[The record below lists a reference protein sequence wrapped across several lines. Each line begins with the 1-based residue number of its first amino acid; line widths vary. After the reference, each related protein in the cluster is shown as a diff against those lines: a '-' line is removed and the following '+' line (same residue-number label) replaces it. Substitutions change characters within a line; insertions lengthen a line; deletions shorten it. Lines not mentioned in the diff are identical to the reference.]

1 MLSYVSPSFKQFS
14 FKVAGDKIKKIDDQ
28 SNVRFLGPLESSK
41 IIKNMSRCSVT
52 IIPSRNEAY
61 GIVIAEAL
69 CCGSPIVATNVG
81 GIPEVLD
88 LAKKNLTPNEISI
101 FQYWV
106 KLVDP
111 DIQSL
116 ILGINEILKNSHSIE
131 HYLKIIPKIQ
141 KVFQW
146 NNLLKNYHNSLRG
159 L

>member
-1 MLSYVSPSFKQFS
+1 MLWQPYCGNKRWWYTRSF
-14 FKVAGDKIKKIDDQ
+14 
-28 SNVRFLGPLESSK
+28 RFGQE
-41 IIKNMSRCSVT
+41 
-52 IIPSRNEAY
+52 
-61 GIVIAEAL
+61 
-69 CCGSPIVATNVG
+69 
-81 GIPEVLD
+81 
-88 LAKKNLTPNEISI
+88 NLTPNEISI